1 MGAVAPGLTLDP
13 RPAPLDPYD
22 MLQDKAQ
29 ELGRLIGQSDEYKAV
44 KRTSEALNEDKDAVA
59 LLERME
65 RLRLEAQAMMD
76 RGESPTPD
84 MERQL
89 DELLGKVQQNST
101 YQRALVAQDNFDKLM
116 LRVNEW
122 ISDGIRRGAAS
133 PIITL
138 G

>member
-1 MGAVAPGLTLDP
+1 
-13 RPAPLDPYD
+13 

-44 KRTSEALNEDKDAVA
+44 KRTSEALNEDKEAVS

-65 RLRLEAQAMMD
+65 RLRLDAQAMMD

-89 DELLGKVQQNST
+89 DDLLSKVQQNST
-101 YQRALVAQDNFDKLM
+101 YQRALSAQDNFDKLM

>member
-1 MGAVAPGLTLDP
+1 
-13 RPAPLDPYD
+13 

-44 KRTSEALNEDKDAVA
+44 RRTSEALNEDRDAVT
-59 LLERME
+59 LLEQME
-65 RLRLEAQAMMD
+65 RLRLEAQRMME
-76 RGESPTPD
+76 RGETPTPE
-84 MERQL
+84 MEGQL
-89 DELLGKVQQNST
+89 DELLGKVQQNAT

-116 LRVNEW
+116 LRVNEM

>member
-1 MGAVAPGLTLDP
+1 
-13 RPAPLDPYD
+13 
-22 MLQDKAQ
+22 MLQEKAQ

-65 RLRLEAQAMMD
+65 RLRLDAQAMMD
-76 RGESPTPD
+76 RGESPTPE

-101 YQRALVAQDNFDKLM
+101 YQRALSAQDNFDKLM

-122 ISDGIRRGAAS
+122 ISDRIRRGAAS
-133 PIITL
+133 PINTL